1 MTKKLLIA
9 TMATAA
15 LMSTAAMAAETVG
28 IGNTKGGWT
37 NQAGQSLAKV
47 VSQNS
52 DIQMR
57 AQPFGGSSVYVPAVN
72 AGKLEFGL
80 VNELESLYAV
90 TGTGIY
96 PGRKHP
102 NLRVVSATI
111 PFRVATFARK
121 DSNIRTLKDL
131 KGKRVPSGW
140 SAQKIIGPLMRAQ
153 LANAGLTY
161 DDVIKVPVSNV
172 VKSANVF
179 AEGKAD
185 VFHFVF
191 GAGKVRETNAKVNGG
206 IRALP
211 FDPAPAA
218 VAAARKHVP
227 PAFAKLEK
235 PSKRSVGVFEPLHV
249 MTYWHTLQAG
259 SHVSNE
265 MVYKVTKV
273 LHDKRAALLKAFPGW
288 GGFKNTKMAI
298 NSKGLTYHPG
308 AIKFYKENGMW
319 PPK

>member
-1 MTKKLLIA
+1 MNKRLLISA
-9 TMATAA
+9 FAAAA
-15 LMSTAAMAAETVG
+15 LVAGAAQAKTLGVG
-28 IGNTKGGWT
+28 TTKGGFT
-37 NQAGQSLAKV
+37 NQAGQSLAKM
-47 VSQNS
+47 VSQNT
-52 DIQMR
+52 DLQMR
-57 AQPFGGSSVYVPAVN
+57 SQPFGGSSVYVPATN
-72 AGKLEFGL
+72 AGQIEFCL

-102 NLRVVSATI
+102 NLRVVTATI

-140 SAQKIIGPLMRAQ
+140 TAQKIIQPLMEAQ

-161 DDVIKVPVSNV
+161 DDVIKVPVSSV

-179 AEGKAD
+179 AAGKAD

-191 GAGKVRETNAKVNGG
+191 GAGKVRETNAKVKGG

-211 FDPAPAA
+211 FDPSPAA
-218 VAAARKHVP
+218 LAAARKFVP
-227 PAFAKLEK
+227 PAYAKPEK
-235 PSKRSVGVFEPLHV
+235 PSKRNVGVEAPLHV
-249 MTYWHTLQAG
+249 MTYWHTLAAG
-259 SHVSNE
+259 SSVSDE
-265 MVYKVTKV
+265 IVYKVVKAM
-273 LHDKRAALLKAFPGW
+273 HDKRAELTKAFPGW
-288 GGFKNTKMAI
+288 NSFKTDKMAI
-298 NSKGLTYHPG
+298 NFKGLTYHPG
-308 AIKFYKENGMW
+308 AVKFYKEIGQW

>member
-1 MTKKLLIA
+1 MQHSKLLVA
-9 TMATAA
+9 AGLAA
-15 LMSTAAMAAETVG
+15 LVAAPAAAQTVG
-28 IGNTKGGWT
+28 VGTTKGGFT
-37 NQAGQSLAKV
+37 NQAGQSLSKV
-47 VSQNS
+47 VSQMT

-57 AQPFGGSSVYVPAVN
+57 SQPFGGSSVYVPAVN

-121 DSNIRTLKDL
+121 DSNIKTLKDL

-140 SAQKIIGPLMRAQ
+140 SSQRIIQPLMEAQ

-161 DDVIKVPVSNV
+161 DDVVKVPVPNV
-172 VKSANVF
+172 VKSADVF
-179 AEGKAD
+179 AAGGAD

-191 GAGKVRETNAKVNGG
+191 GAGKVRETNAKVRGG
-206 IRALP
+206 IRVLP
-211 FDPAPAA
+211 FDPSPSAL
-218 VAAARKHVP
+218 AAARKHVP
-227 PAFAKLEK
+227 PAFAKPEA
-235 PSKRSVGVFEPLHV
+235 PSKRNVGVDAPLHV
-249 MTYWHTLQAG
+249 MTYWHTLAAG
-259 SHVSNE
+259 AHVSDDV
-265 MVYKVTKV
+265 VYKVAKTM
-273 LHDKRAALLKAFPGW
+273 HENRAALVKAFPGW
-288 GGFKNTKMAI
+288 GGFRSDSMAI
-298 NSKGLTYHPG
+298 NFKGLTYHPG
-308 AIKFYKENGMW
+308 AVKFYKEKGMW

>member
-1 MTKKLLIA
+1 MKKSLFIA
-9 TMATAA
+9 SIASVA
-15 LMSTAAMAAETVG
+15 LMSSAAYSQTVG
-28 IGNTKGGWT
+28 VGTTKGGFT
-37 NQAGQSLAKV
+37 NQAGQSLSKV
-47 VSQNS
+47 VSQNTK
-52 DIQMR
+52 IQMR
-57 AQPFGGSSVYVPAVN
+57 SQPFGGSSVYVPAMN
-72 AGKLEFGL
+72 AGKLEFAL
-80 VNELESLYAV
+80 VNELEAFYAV

-121 DSNIRTLKDL
+121 SSNIRTLKDL

-140 SAQKIIGPLMRAQ
+140 ASQKIIIPLMNAQ

-161 DDVIKVPVSNV
+161 DDVIKVPVASV

-191 GAGKVRETNAKVNGG
+191 GAGKVRETNAKVSGG

-211 FDPAPAA
+211 FDPSPAA
-218 VAAARKHVP
+218 LAAARKHVP
-227 PAFAKLEK
+227 PAFAKPEK
-235 PSKRSVGVFEPLHV
+235 PSKRNVGVESPLHV
-249 MTYWHTLQAG
+249 MTYWHTIAAG
-259 SHVSNE
+259 QQVSADL
-265 MVYKVTKV
+265 VYQVAKVM
-273 LHDKRAALLKAFPGW
+273 HDKRAALVKAFPGW
-288 GGFKNTKMAI
+288 GGFKSNKMAI
-298 NSKGLTYHPG
+298 NFKGLTYHPG
-308 AIKFYKENGMW
+308 AVKFYKEVGMW

>member
-1 MTKKLLIA
+1 MNKVIMTSMVAVAVIYSGVTSA
-9 TMATAA
+9 D
-15 LMSTAAMAAETVG
+15 TVG

-37 NQAGQSLAKV
+37 NQAGQSFAKV
-47 VSQNS
+47 VSQNTN
-52 DIQMR
+52 IQMR

-80 VNELESLYAV
+80 VNELEALYAV
-90 TGTGIY
+90 TGTGVY

-102 NLRVVSATI
+102 NLRMVSATI

-121 DSNIRTLKDL
+121 DSNIKTLKDL
-131 KGKRVPSGW
+131 KGKRVPAGW
-140 SAQKIIGPLMRAQ
+140 SAQKIIGPLMNAQ

-185 VFHFVF
+185 VLFFVF
-191 GAGKVRETNAKVNGG
+191 GAGKVRETNAKVSGG

-211 FDPAPAA
+211 FDPAPTAL
-218 VAAARKHVP
+218 AAARKHVP

-235 PSKRSVGVFEPLHV
+235 PSKRNVGVDKPLHV
-249 MTYWHTLQAG
+249 MTYWHTLATG
-259 SHVSNE
+259 KNVSNDL
-265 MVYKVTKV
+265 VYKITKV
-273 LHDKRAALLKAFPGW
+273 LHGKRADLVKAFPGW
-288 GGFKNTKMAI
+288 AGFKNSNMAI
-298 NSKGLTYHPG
+298 NFKGLTYHPG
-308 AIKFYKENGMW
+308 AVKFYKENGMW